1 MDKELRTTGLV
12 VRETSLGEADKILTL
27 ICAGVGRIDVSAKG
41 VRSLRSP
48 HMAATQIFAY
58 SSFIL
63 RRGKRYYYIAESELI
78 EPFFGLRSDLD
89 RLSLAAY
96 VADVLCDVMP
106 EELVDDDIL
115 RLGLNTYFAISEKK
129 DTDLRK
135 IKAAFEFKIADL
147 AGFCPDLS
155 CCRRCGITDGVGMN
169 LDVMNGGLVCSDCKR
184 AAALEESAEDTGTA
198 VIQLPL
204 TDHVLAV
211 LRYITSVDEKRFLS
225 FRIPEEEL
233 PGLAFVCER
242 YLLDH
247 LGHGFHSLDF
257 YKSIL
262 V

>member
-1 MDKELRTTGLV
+1 MEKELRTTALV
-12 VRETSLGEADKILTL
+12 VRETALGEADKILTL

-58 SSFIL
+58 SRFL
-63 RRGKRYYYIAESELI
+63 LKRGKRYYYIAESELI

-96 VADVLCDVMP
+96 IADIMCDIMP

-115 RLGLNTYFAISEKK
+115 RLGLNAYFALSEKK
-129 DTDLRK
+129 DVDARK
-135 IKAAFEFKIADL
+135 IKAAFEFKVADL

-155 CCRRCGITDGVGMN
+155 ACLRCGIDTHPKMY
-169 LDVMNGGLVCSDCKR
+169 LDVMNGGLVCSDCKT
-184 AAALEESAEDTGTA
+184 AFTLEQSAEDTGTA

-204 TDHVLAV
+204 SDEILAA
-211 LRYITSVDEKRFLS
+211 LRYIAEADEKRFLS
-225 FRIPEEEL
+225 FRIAGDAL
-233 PGLAFVCER
+233 PRFAAVCER

-247 LGHGFHSLDF
+247 LGHGFRSLDF
-257 YKSIL
+257 YRS
-262 V
+262 VVV